1 MKRNIGVHWFLFFL
15 AFLVVFFRLYQLH
28 FNPDPRTKHQS
39 ESQYWSKLNL
49 SSPRGIIAD
58 RNGVPLAISVPA
70 ITLFVDPLFWNPK
83 NAELIKPILSEERY
97 RRLKGELK
105 GRYFPVARKLNFEKA
120 SEIIEKDIQG
130 LFWVKEYKRFYPHG
144 EFMAQM
150 LGFCDIDDRGLAG
163 LEYLWDFLLYA
174 PPKVLT
180 VTKDAS
186 GKVISFPTYGDKSWG
201 KEYKGEV
208 HLTIDSRIQHIVEKY
223 LKKAFKI
230 HRADW
235 AAAVLMNPKTGE
247 ILASSSLPEFD
258 PNKRETLINAE
269 SLRNNVISRVYEP
282 GSTLKPVMM
291 SIALTEG
298 KATPQKDHFYCTGK
312 IRVADTTIHD
322 VKPHGSL
329 DLKGVIINSCNVGMA
344 TIGMRLDPKRT
355 YGHLSRFGFGMKTGV
370 ELPGEER
377 GLLNTPEL
385 WQGSVPAN
393 IAIGQGIGVTPLQ
406 LARAISA
413 VANGGYLVKPFLVKE
428 AVTAQGEVVY
438 QGRPENLGQVMS
450 KETSNWLKAAMEDVV
465 KQGTG
470 QVVGRK
476 DVRIAGKT
484 GTAQVAKGGIYQ
496 KGVFVSSFV
505 GFWPVEDPNNLLL
518 IVIGH
523 PKGKAHFGSEVAA
536 PVFRDVMED
545 VLKLPTR

>member
-1 MKRNIGVHWFLFFL
+1 
-15 AFLVVFFRLYQLH
+15 
-28 FNPDPRTKHQS
+28 
-39 ESQYWSKLNL
+39 
-49 SSPRGIIAD
+49 
-58 RNGVPLAISVPA
+58 
-70 ITLFVDPLFWNPK
+70 
-83 NAELIKPILSEERY
+83 
-97 RRLKGELK
+97 
-105 GRYFPVARKLNFEKA
+105 
-120 SEIIEKDIQG
+120 
-130 LFWVKEYKRFYPHG
+130 
-144 EFMAQM
+144 
-150 LGFCDIDDRGLAG
+150 
-163 LEYLWDFLLYA
+163 
-174 PPKVLT
+174 
-180 VTKDAS
+180 
-186 GKVISFPTYGDKSWG
+186 
-201 KEYKGEV
+201 
-208 HLTIDSRIQHIVEKY
+208 
-223 LKKAFKI
+223 
-230 HRADW
+230 
-235 AAAVLMNPKTGE
+235 
-247 ILASSSLPEFD
+247 
-258 PNKRETLINAE
+258 
-269 SLRNNVISRVYEP
+269 
-282 GSTLKPVMM
+282 
-291 SIALTEG
+291 
-298 KATPQKDHFYCTGK
+298 
-312 IRVADTTIHD
+312 
-322 VKPHGSL
+322 
-329 DLKGVIINSCNVGMA
+329 MA